1 LDLTRYSTLKAQRL
15 ITLSKVNDAHVATLK
30 RYSQEDGRE
39 SAPET
44 AAIDSKKLEAVIAI
58 RKQELESLTELL
70 HDLP

>member
-1 LDLTRYSTLKAQRL
+1 MDFTRYSAWKAKGL
-15 ITLSKVNDAHVATLK
+15 ISLSKVGDAHAATLR

-39 SAPET
+39 TAQET